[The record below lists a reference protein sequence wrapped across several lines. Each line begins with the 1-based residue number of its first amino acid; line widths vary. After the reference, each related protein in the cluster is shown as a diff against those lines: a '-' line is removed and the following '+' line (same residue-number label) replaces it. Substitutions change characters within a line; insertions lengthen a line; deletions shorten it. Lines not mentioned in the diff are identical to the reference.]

1 MNIKRWLSYL
11 GAIIFGI
18 LLGRFFIPKP
28 MEVVPLERLEVQVEM
43 ATELSRLMNICMDEL
58 DEVEE
63 FNEGIE

>member
-1 MNIKRWLSYL
+1 MKKILSYL
-11 GAIIFGI
+11 GVLILGI
-18 LLGRFFIPKP
+18 LLGRFLIPKP

-43 ATELSRLMNICMDEL
+43 ATELSRLMNICMDEV